1 MDLIWH
7 KSIFPKAVKYGVIPF
22 WERANKK
29 LTEENPV
36 GVLQWEEDLWVKSIS
51 GGCLVLTF
59 NSEEFLLTFKCINPM
74 SHSQGFKFKISFVCI
89 FYWIFYFR
97 IFWKRYK
104 TSYSVPTTKFV
115 MLEIMSLSLNL
126 RLCCYET
133 FLQHDMLSLS
143 IWPMYLMKP
152 STTTCLKWTSVKV

>member
-1 MDLIWH
+1 
-7 KSIFPKAVKYGVIPF
+7 
-22 WERANKK
+22 
-29 LTEENPV
+29 
-36 GVLQWEEDLWVKSIS
+36 
-51 GGCLVLTF
+51 
-59 NSEEFLLTFKCINPM
+59 M
-74 SHSQGFKFKISFVCI
+74 SHSQGFKFNISFVCI

-115 MLEIMSLSLNL
+115 TLEIMSLCLNL

-133 FLQHDMLSLS
+133 FLQHDMLSSS